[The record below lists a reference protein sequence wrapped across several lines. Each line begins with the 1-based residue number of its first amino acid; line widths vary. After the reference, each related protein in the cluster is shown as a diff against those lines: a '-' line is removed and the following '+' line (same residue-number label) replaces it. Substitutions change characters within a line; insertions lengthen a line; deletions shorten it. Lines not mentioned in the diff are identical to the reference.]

1 MERKSLYSLM
11 NEQIIKLD
19 TKSGYEIIDEFITD
33 DGKSMQFI
41 KSLSNVFEVNN
52 GGVYE
57 IAKIRARHS
66 VITFLMGMIFS
77 EFGGL
82 YGSIASVVNLEEANN
97 FRLWLLTSLNH
108 DIAYF
113 SDRLK
118 NGKIDYKKTFKY
130 YLFDENSEDDFLK
143 YVRLFPKQY
152 MSTLAYSYEEILLYD
167 KYARKYHKEKGDTKE
182 QVDHGILGGVITFY
196 NSIRKIKK
204 SGCNENEILIAEA
217 SSLTIA
223 QHNIF
228 KSSSKECDRKYPE
241 GLLKKLGH
249 DSSFRINRKTPLL
262 LLLSLVDTIECV
274 KKFGKKDQE
283 DNGNKSFEA
292 LTVLKSI
299 FVFSDKEK
307 IEIDLSEFAKKM
319 KKKGIDKEEYWKSI
333 STLSNWTELK
343 VTEKDD
349 VFTIVL
355 E

>member
-1 MERKSLYSLM
+1 M
-11 NEQIIKLD
+11 
-19 TKSGYEIIDEFITD
+19 
-33 DGKSMQFI
+33 
-41 KSLSNVFEVNN
+41 
-52 GGVYE
+52 
-57 IAKIRARHS
+57 
-66 VITFLMGMIFS
+66 
-77 EFGGL
+77 
-82 YGSIASVVNLEEANN
+82 
-97 FRLWLLTSLNH
+97 
-108 DIAYF
+108 
-113 SDRLK
+113 
-118 NGKIDYKKTFKY
+118 
-130 YLFDENSEDDFLK
+130 
-143 YVRLFPKQY
+143 
-152 MSTLAYSYEEILLYD
+152 
-167 KYARKYHKEKGDTKE
+167 
-182 QVDHGILGGVITFY
+182 GGVITFY

>member
-19 TKSGYEIIDEFITD
+19 TKSGYETIDEFITD

-130 YLFDENSEDDFLK
+130 YLFDENSE
-143 YVRLFPKQY
+143 QY

>member
-1 MERKSLYSLM
+1 MSRLRHTAYV
-11 NEQIIKLD
+11 
-19 TKSGYEIIDEFITD
+19 
-33 DGKSMQFI
+33 
-41 KSLSNVFEVNN
+41 LSS
-52 GGVYE
+52 
-57 IAKIRARHS
+57 R
-66 VITFLMGMIFS
+66 
-77 EFGGL
+77 
-82 YGSIASVVNLEEANN
+82 
-97 FRLWLLTSLNH
+97 
-108 DIAYF
+108 
-113 SDRLK
+113 
-118 NGKIDYKKTFKY
+118 
-130 YLFDENSEDDFLK
+130 
-143 YVRLFPKQY
+143 
-152 MSTLAYSYEEILLYD
+152 MSTPALGWSRLGAFKMARLREWSYN
-167 KYARKYHKEKGDTKE
+167 KETME
-182 QVDHGILGGVITFY
+182 MC
-196 NSIRKIKK
+196 IRDR
-204 SGCNENEILIAEA
+204 
-217 SSLTIA
+217 
-223 QHNIF
+223 HNIF

>member
-19 TKSGYEIIDEFITD
+19 TKSGYETIDEFITD

-66 VITFLMGMIFS
+66 VITFLMGMI
-77 EFGGL
+77 
-82 YGSIASVVNLEEANN
+82 